1 MHQVEDD
8 GACAVLPPAFRSR
21 ATASTPRPHS
31 FALPTTLFRILHR
44 ADTIFHSSSSFLF
57 YTYMC
62 VYVYFF
68 LSKNFPKITSTIAHQ
83 LDVVS
88 FRSENACF
96 DEKRSPLSLS
106 LFRGR
111 RQMSDGKERKVQH
124 RRCSIVFSFTI
135 LRRLS
140 LVLISPNFYRF
151 FLSSSSSS
159 SCITLLSRLIA
170 KARRTSERANGQ
182 EVR

>member
-1 MHQVEDD
+1 MRRFAPRLPVTCHSLNPSPPLIRSSNNSLSYPSSCGYNLSLFV
-8 GACAVLPPAFRSR
+8 VL
-21 ATASTPRPHS
+21 
-31 FALPTTLFRILHR
+31 
-44 ADTIFHSSSSFLF
+44 SFL
-57 YTYMC
+57 YIYVC
-62 VYVYFF
+62 VCIF
-68 LSKNFPKITSTIAHQ
+68 LSFKKFSKNYINCTRFIG
-83 LDVVS
+83 VVS

>member
-1 MHQVEDD
+1 M
-8 GACAVLPPAFRSR
+8 ARAPFCPPPSGHVPQPQPLAPTHSLFQQLSFVSFIARIQSFTLR
-21 ATASTPRPHS
+21 RPFFS
-31 FALPTTLFRILHR
+31 ICV
-44 ADTIFHSSSSFLF
+44 
-57 YTYMC
+57 C
-62 VYVYFF
+62 VYIF
-68 LSKNFPKITSTIAHQ
+68 LSFKKFSKNYINCTRFIG
-83 LDVVS
+83 VVS

-159 SCITLLSRLIA
+159 CCITLLSRLIA
-170 KARRTSERANGQ
+170 KARRASERTDRKSDNH
-182 EVR
+182 RP

>member
-1 MHQVEDD
+1 MRRFAPRLPVTCHSLNPSPPLIRSSNNSLSYPSSRGYNLSLFV
-8 GACAVLPPAFRSR
+8 VL
-21 ATASTPRPHS
+21 
-31 FALPTTLFRILHR
+31 
-44 ADTIFHSSSSFLF
+44 SFL
-57 YTYMC
+57 Y
-62 VYVYFF
+62 VYVYTYFF
-68 LSKNFPKITSTIAHQ
+68 LSKNFPKITSIALGLSVWFR
-83 LDVVS
+83 LDPRTLVL
-88 FRSENACF
+88 
-96 DEKRSPLSLS
+96 KRSPLSLS

-140 LVLISPNFYRF
+140 LVLISPNFYHF
-151 FLSSSSSS
+151 FLSSSFSS

-170 KARRTSERANGQ
+170 KARRASERTNGQ